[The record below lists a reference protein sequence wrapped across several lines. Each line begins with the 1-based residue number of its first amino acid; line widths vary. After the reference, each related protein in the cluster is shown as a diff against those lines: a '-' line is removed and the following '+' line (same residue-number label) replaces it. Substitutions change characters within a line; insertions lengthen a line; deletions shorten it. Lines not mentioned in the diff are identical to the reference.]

1 MARKEEVGT
10 ELIFSLSLARHF
22 VQQQQ
27 QQQQQQRLWREN
39 QTIHICHRARA
50 PAIVFSPIQN
60 SVNIRSI
67 HHIFVVHLFCGVISR
82 LIQSLCFEGPVLR
95 HIDIENQKDDVE
107 RALPTAGCAA
117 IFIFPTKKPSHQAV
131 LVSTSSFL
139 RSNNRIRMNPE

>member
-50 PAIVFSPIQN
+50 PAIVFSPIQS

-67 HHIFVVHLFCGVISR
+67 HHIFVVHLFCGNPR
-82 LIQSLCFEGPVLR
+82 LNLSVEGPVLR
-95 HIDIENQKDDVE
+95 HIDTENQKTTSKGPCPPLGA
-107 RALPTAGCAA
+107 RPFSFFQL
-117 IFIFPTKKPSHQAV
+117 SHQAV